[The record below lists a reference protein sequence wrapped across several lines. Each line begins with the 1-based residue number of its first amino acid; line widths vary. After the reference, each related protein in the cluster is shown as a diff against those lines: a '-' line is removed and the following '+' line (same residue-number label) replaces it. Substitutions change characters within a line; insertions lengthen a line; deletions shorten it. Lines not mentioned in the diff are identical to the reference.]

1 MEEFPGRENMKLLL
15 RVILCVGVAVVLPVG
30 LLLAHADPQDPGK
43 PQVAI
48 DPQTGRA
55 VGAKE
60 IAPDELRKLIDQKAK
75 MIIIDVRDE
84 TQFQKE
90 TIKGAVYLP
99 FAELE
104 ARLKD
109 IPKDT
114 ILVFT

>member
-1 MEEFPGRENMKLLL
+1 MKGLL
-15 RVILCVGVAVVLPVG
+15 RIMLLIGVAAGPLVG
-30 LLLAHADPQDPGK
+30 LLFVHANPQGPGK
-43 PQVAI
+43 PQVAV

-55 VGAKE
+55 VGAKA
-60 IAPDELRKLIDQKAK
+60 IVPDELRKLIDQKAK

-84 TQFQKE
+84 TQYEKE
-90 TIKGAVYLP
+90 TIKGAIYLP

-104 ARLKD
+104 DRLKE